1 MLWKILN
8 MIEELP
14 LDRKDAIKIVII
26 LGNTEQAGMG
36 AVEVRRY
43 AVQFTP
49 ARLGSPVFFKIF
61 SLLQSLCR
69 AIQGEG

>member
-26 LGNTEQAGMG
+26 LGNTEQEQAGMG
-36 AVEVRRY
+36 AVEVRR
-43 AVQFTP
+43 
-49 ARLGSPVFFKIF
+49 
-61 SLLQSLCR
+61 
-69 AIQGEG
+69 